1 MPSTFFV
8 PNPDNIFLSNS
19 NIHKEYKMKNVVILG
34 STGSI
39 GKSALD
45 VIRNLSHKYKVAAL
59 SANSQWEL
67 LAKQVNEFKPKSVS
81 LADGRWIKELKNEM
95 PQNSVQ
101 ILTGEDSVKEMVSK
115 GDVDIVISAIVGAAG
130 LPAAIEVIK
139 NGKTLALANKEAL
152 VMAGGLIMSM
162 AKEKGVKILPVDSEH
177 SAVLQALSAGRPDEV
192 KKIIITASGGP
203 FYNRPKEELSEVT
216 LEEALNHPT
225 WKMGQKITIDSAT
238 LMNKALEVIEAKW
251 LFNLSATQIE
261 VIIHPE
267 SIVHSLVEFCD
278 GSVIAQ
284 MGLPDM
290 KVPIQYALTYPHREN
305 GSTESLDLA
314 KLGSLNFRK
323 PDMDKFPALRLGY
336 EVVEKGGTMGA
347 TLNAANEIAVQAFIE
362 RKIKFTDITKL
373 VERVMKKH
381 NFIKDPDLKD
391 IMHADNY
398 ARKETKR
405 CIS

>member
-1 MPSTFFV
+1 
-8 PNPDNIFLSNS
+8 
-19 NIHKEYKMKNVVILG
+19 MKNVVILG

-39 GKSALD
+39 GKNALD
-45 VIRNLSHKYKVAAL
+45 VIRNLRHKYKVVGL
-59 SANSQWEL
+59 SANSRWEL
-67 LAKQVNEFKPKSVS
+67 LAKQVEEFKPKSVS
-81 LADGRWIKELKNEM
+81 LADGRWIKELKNKL

-101 ILTGEDSVKEMVSK
+101 ILTGTDSVKEMVS
-115 GDVDIVISAIVGAAG
+115 GDDVDIVISAIVGAAG

-152 VMAGGLIMSM
+152 VMAGGLIVSM
-162 AKEKGVKILPVDSEH
+162 AREKGVSIIPIDSEH
-177 SAVLQALSAGRPDEV
+177 SAILQALRAGHPNEV

-203 FYNRPKEELSEVT
+203 FRDYPKEKLSEVT
-216 LEEALNHPT
+216 KEEALNHPT
-225 WKMGQKITIDSAT
+225 WQMGQKITIDSAT
-238 LMNKALEVIEAKW
+238 LMNKALEIIEAKW
-251 LFNLSATQIE
+251 LFNLDSTQID

-290 KVPIQYALTYPHREN
+290 KVPIQFALTYPHREN
-305 GSTESLDLA
+305 GNVESLDLA

-347 TLNAANEIAVQAFIE
+347 TLNAANEIAVQAFLD
-362 RKIKFTDITKL
+362 RKIKFTDITKT
-373 VERVMKKH
+373 VEHVMKEH
-381 NFIKDPDLKD
+381 NFIKDPTLQD
-391 IMHADNY
+391 IMDADAH
-398 ARKETKR
+398 ARKETKK

>member
-1 MPSTFFV
+1 
-8 PNPDNIFLSNS
+8 
-19 NIHKEYKMKNVVILG
+19 
-34 STGSI
+34 
-39 GKSALD
+39 
-45 VIRNLSHKYKVAAL
+45 
-59 SANSQWEL
+59 
-67 LAKQVNEFKPKSVS
+67 
-81 LADGRWIKELKNEM
+81 M

-101 ILTGEDSVKEMVSK
+101 ILTGEDSVRKMVSN

-139 NGKTLALANKEAL
+139 SGKTLALANKEAL

-251 LFNLSATQIE
+251 LFNLSSTQIE

-362 RKIKFTDITKL
+362 RKIKFTDITEL
-373 VERVMKKH
+373 VERVMNKH
-381 NFIKDPDLKD
+381 NFIKDPDLED

-405 CIS
+405 CIY

>member
-1 MPSTFFV
+1 MST
-8 PNPDNIFLSNS
+8 
-19 NIHKEYKMKNVVILG
+19 KEKIKNVVILG

-45 VIRNLSHKYKVAAL
+45 VIRNLRHKYKVMGL

-67 LAKQVNEFKPKSVS
+67 LAKQVNEFKPESVS
-81 LADGRWIKELKNEM
+81 IADERWIEPLRNNVSE
-95 PQNSVQ
+95 NSVQ
-101 ILTGEDSVKEMVSK
+101 FHTGADSIREMVSK
-115 GDVDIVISAIVGAAG
+115 EGVDIVISAIVGASG
-130 LPAAIEVIK
+130 LPAAVEVIK

-162 AKEKGVKILPVDSEH
+162 AKEKGASIIPVDSEH
-177 SAVLQALSAGRPDEV
+177 SAILQALRAGYPDEL

-203 FYNRPKEELSEVT
+203 FYNLPKEKLSEVT
-216 LEEALNHPT
+216 KEEALNHPT

-238 LMNKALEVIEAKW
+238 LMNKALEIIEAKW
-251 LFNLSATQIE
+251 LFNLNSTQIE

-290 KVPIQYALTYPHREN
+290 KVPIQYALTYPFREN
-305 GSTESLDLA
+305 GNVESLNLA
-314 KLGSLNFRK
+314 KLGSLNFQK

-347 TLNAANEIAVQAFIE
+347 TLNAANEIAVQAFLE

-373 VERVMKKH
+373 VEHVMRKH
-381 NFIKDPDLKD
+381 NFIKDPDFED

-398 ARKETKR
+398 ARKETKK

>member
-1 MPSTFFV
+1 
-8 PNPDNIFLSNS
+8 
-19 NIHKEYKMKNVVILG
+19 MKNVVILG

-39 GKSALD
+39 GKNALD
-45 VIRNLSHKYKVAAL
+45 VIRNLRHKYKVVGL
-59 SANSQWEL
+59 SANSRWEL
-67 LAKQVNEFKPKSVS
+67 LAKQVEEFKPKSVS
-81 LADGRWIKELKNEM
+81 LADGRWIKELKNKL

-101 ILTGEDSVKEMVSK
+101 ILTGTESVKEMVSK

-152 VMAGGLIMSM
+152 VMAGGLIVSM
-162 AKEKGVKILPVDSEH
+162 AKKKGVNILPVDSEH
-177 SAVLQALSAGRPDEV
+177 SAIFQALRAGHPNEV
-192 KKIIITASGGP
+192 KKVIITASGGP
-203 FYNRPKEELSEVT
+203 FRDYPKEKLSEVT
-216 LEEALNHPT
+216 KEEALNHPT
-225 WKMGQKITIDSAT
+225 WQMGQKITIDSAT
-238 LMNKALEVIEAKW
+238 LMNKALEIIEAKW
-251 LFNLSATQIE
+251 LFNLDSTQID

-290 KVPIQYALTYPHREN
+290 KVPIQYALTYPYREN
-305 GSTESLDLA
+305 GNVESLDLA

-347 TLNAANEIAVQAFIE
+347 TLNAANEIAVQAFLE
-362 RKIKFTDITKL
+362 RKIKFTDITKT
-373 VERVMKKH
+373 VEHVMKKH
-381 NFIKDPDLKD
+381 NYIKDPDFED
-391 IMHADNY
+391 IMHADEY
-398 ARKETKR
+398 ARKETKK

>member
-1 MPSTFFV
+1 
-8 PNPDNIFLSNS
+8 
-19 NIHKEYKMKNVVILG
+19 MKNVVILG

-39 GKSALD
+39 GKNALD
-45 VIRNLSHKYKVAAL
+45 VIRNLRHKYKVVGL
-59 SANSQWEL
+59 SANSRWEL
-67 LAKQVNEFKPKSVS
+67 LAKQVEEFKPKSVS
-81 LADGRWIKELKNEM
+81 LADGRWIKELKNRL

-101 ILTGEDSVKEMVSK
+101 ILTGTDSVKEMVSRA
-115 GDVDIVISAIVGAAG
+115 DVDIVISAIVGAAG

-152 VMAGGLIMSM
+152 VMAGGLIVSM
-162 AKEKGVKILPVDSEH
+162 AREKGVSIIPVDSEH
-177 SAVLQALSAGRPDEV
+177 SAILQALRAGHPNEV

-203 FYNRPKEELSEVT
+203 FRDYPKEKLSEVT
-216 LEEALNHPT
+216 KEEALNHPT
-225 WKMGQKITIDSAT
+225 WQMGQKITIDSAT
-238 LMNKALEVIEAKW
+238 LMNKALEIIEAKW
-251 LFNLSATQIE
+251 LFNLDSTQID

-290 KVPIQYALTYPHREN
+290 KVPIQFALTYPHREN
-305 GSTESLDLA
+305 GNVESLDLA

-347 TLNAANEIAVQAFIE
+347 TLNAANEIAVQAFLD
-362 RKIKFTDITKL
+362 RKIKFTDITKT
-373 VERVMKKH
+373 VEHVMKEH
-381 NFIKDPDLKD
+381 NFIKDPTLQD
-391 IMHADNY
+391 IMDVDAH
-398 ARKETKR
+398 ARKETKK
-405 CIS
+405 CIL

>member
-1 MPSTFFV
+1 
-8 PNPDNIFLSNS
+8 
-19 NIHKEYKMKNVVILG
+19 MKNVVILG

-39 GKSALD
+39 GKNALD
-45 VIRNLSHKYKVAAL
+45 VIRNLRHKYKVVGL
-59 SANSQWEL
+59 SANSRWEL
-67 LAKQVNEFKPKSVS
+67 LAKQVEEFKPKRVS
-81 LADGRWIKELKNEM
+81 LADGRWIKELKNKLT
-95 PQNSVQ
+95 QNSVQ
-101 ILTGEDSVKEMVSK
+101 ILTGTDSVKEMVSRD
-115 GDVDIVISAIVGAAG
+115 DVDIVISAIVGAAG

-152 VMAGGLIMSM
+152 VMAGELIVSM
-162 AKEKGVKILPVDSEH
+162 AKEKGVNILPVDSEH
-177 SAVLQALSAGRPDEV
+177 SAIFQALKAGRHDEV

-203 FYNRPKEELSEVT
+203 FRDYPKEKLSEVT

-225 WKMGQKITIDSAT
+225 WQMGQKITIDSAT
-238 LMNKALEVIEAKW
+238 LMNKALEIIEAKW
-251 LFNLSATQIE
+251 LFNLDSTQID

-290 KVPIQYALTYPHREN
+290 KVPIQYALTYPYREN
-305 GSTESLDLA
+305 GNVESLDLA
-314 KLGSLNFRK
+314 KLGILNFRK

-347 TLNAANEIAVQAFIE
+347 TLNAANEIAVQAFLE
-362 RKIKFTDITKL
+362 RKIKFTDITKT
-373 VERVMKKH
+373 VEHVMKKH
-381 NFIKDPDLKD
+381 NYIKDPDFED
-391 IMHADNY
+391 IMHADEY
-398 ARKETKR
+398 ARKETKK

>member
-1 MPSTFFV
+1 
-8 PNPDNIFLSNS
+8 
-19 NIHKEYKMKNVVILG
+19 MKNVVILG

-39 GKSALD
+39 GKNALD
-45 VIRNLSHKYKVAAL
+45 VIRNLRHKYKVVGL
-59 SANSQWEL
+59 SANSRWEL
-67 LAKQVNEFKPKSVS
+67 LAKQVEEFKPKSVS
-81 LADGRWIKELKNEM
+81 LADGRWIKELKNKL

-101 ILTGEDSVKEMVSK
+101 ILTGTESVKEMVSK

-152 VMAGGLIMSM
+152 VMAGGLIVSM
-162 AKEKGVKILPVDSEH
+162 AKKKGVNILPVDSEH
-177 SAVLQALSAGRPDEV
+177 SAIFQALRAGHPNEV
-192 KKIIITASGGP
+192 KKVIITASGGP
-203 FYNRPKEELSEVT
+203 FRDYPKEKLSEVT
-216 LEEALNHPT
+216 KEEALNHPT
-225 WKMGQKITIDSAT
+225 WQMGQKITIDSAT
-238 LMNKALEVIEAKW
+238 LMNKALEIIEAKW
-251 LFNLSATQIE
+251 LFNLDSTQID

-290 KVPIQYALTYPHREN
+290 KVPIQFALTYPHREN
-305 GSTESLDLA
+305 GNVESLDLA

-347 TLNAANEIAVQAFIE
+347 TLNAANEIAVQAFLE
-362 RKIKFTDITKL
+362 RKIKFTDITKT
-373 VERVMKKH
+373 VEHVMKKH
-381 NFIKDPDLKD
+381 NYIKDPDFED
-391 IMHADNY
+391 IMHADEY
-398 ARKETKR
+398 ARKETKK

>member
-1 MPSTFFV
+1 
-8 PNPDNIFLSNS
+8 
-19 NIHKEYKMKNVVILG
+19 MKNVVILG

-45 VIRNLSHKYKVAAL
+45 VIRNLQHKYKVSAL

-67 LAKQVNEFKPKSVS
+67 LAKQANEFKPESVS
-81 LADGRWIKELKNEM
+81 LADERWIDSLKNNLSET
-95 PQNSVQ
+95 SVQ
-101 ILTGEDSVKEMVSK
+101 IHTGADSVREMVSK
-115 GDVDIVISAIVGAAG
+115 DDIDIVISAIVGGAG
-130 LPAAIEVIK
+130 LPAAVEVIK

-152 VMAGGLIMSM
+152 VMAGGLIVSM
-162 AKEKGVKILPVDSEH
+162 AKENGVSIIPVDSEH
-177 SAVLQALSAGRPDEV
+177 SAVLQALRSGHRDEV

-203 FYNRPKEELSEVT
+203 FYNLPKEKLSEVT
-216 LEEALNHPT
+216 KEEALNHPT

-251 LFNLSATQIE
+251 LFGLSSTQIE

-290 KVPIQYALTYPHREN
+290 KVPIQFALTYPHREN
-305 GSTESLDLA
+305 GNVESLDLA
-314 KLGSLNFRK
+314 KLGSLNFKK

-347 TLNAANEIAVQAFIE
+347 TLNAANEVAVQAFLD
-362 RKIKFTDITKL
+362 RKIKFTDITKT
-373 VERVMKKH
+373 VEHIMKEH
-381 NFIKDPDLKD
+381 NFIKDPTLQD
-391 IMHADNY
+391 IMNADEY
-398 ARKETKR
+398 ARKETKK
-405 CIS
+405 CLS

>member
-1 MPSTFFV
+1 
-8 PNPDNIFLSNS
+8 
-19 NIHKEYKMKNVVILG
+19 MKNVVILG

-45 VIRNLSHKYKVAAL
+45 VIRNLQHKYKVSAL

-67 LAKQVNEFKPKSVS
+67 LAKQANEFKPESVS
-81 LADGRWIKELKNEM
+81 LADERWIDSLKNNLSET
-95 PQNSVQ
+95 SVQ
-101 ILTGEDSVKEMVSK
+101 IHTGADSVREMVSK
-115 GDVDIVISAIVGAAG
+115 DDVDIVISAIVGGAG
-130 LPAAIEVIK
+130 LPAAVEVIK

-152 VMAGGLIMSM
+152 VMAGGLVVSM
-162 AKEKGVKILPVDSEH
+162 AKENGVSIIPVDSEH
-177 SAVLQALSAGRPDEV
+177 SAVLQALRSGHRDEV

-203 FYNRPKEELSEVT
+203 FYNLPKEKLSKVT
-216 LEEALNHPT
+216 KEEALNHPT

-238 LMNKALEVIEAKW
+238 LMNKALEIIEAKW
-251 LFNLSATQIE
+251 LFGLNSTQIE

-290 KVPIQYALTYPHREN
+290 KVPIQFALTYPHREN
-305 GSTESLDLA
+305 GNVQSLDLA
-314 KLGSLNFRK
+314 KLGSLNFQK

-347 TLNAANEIAVQAFIE
+347 TLNAANEVAVQAFLD
-362 RKIKFTDITKL
+362 RKIKFTDITKT
-373 VERVMKKH
+373 VEHVMKEH
-381 NFIKDPDLKD
+381 NFIKDPTLQD
-391 IMHADNY
+391 IMNADEY
-398 ARKETKR
+398 ARKETKK
-405 CIS
+405 CLS